1 MELVESEL
9 KNVNHVFKFQVSCF
23 QVSNFSQ
30 ERKNEVHY
38 NNGKINAVVKLWV
51 ITNRK
56 TCTS

>member
-1 MELVESEL
+1 MELVESGL
-9 KNVNHVFKFQVSCF
+9 KNVNHVFNE

-30 ERKNEVHY
+30 ERKNEVDY
-38 NNGKINAVVKLWV
+38 NNGKINAVVKLRV